1 MNNDLGNLSDN
12 DFKRL
17 VHLVNE
23 IIHLSHEGA
32 REGQAR
38 AHNIYALSRD
48 ARDILILDETSR
60 EAMRRLTNT
69 ERPTMYGVTIS
80 KSVEDYVRAGMKINA
95 IKELRTETALGLK
108 EAKDVVEAFASTIT
122 PF

>member
-1 MNNDLGNLSDN
+1 MNDDLGNLSDN

-32 REGQAR
+32 REGHAR
-38 AHNIYALSRD
+38 AHDIYALSRD

>member
-1 MNNDLGNLSDN
+1 
-12 DFKRL
+12 
-17 VHLVNE
+17 VNE

-38 AHNIYALSRD
+38 AHDIYALSRD

>member
-1 MNNDLGNLSDN
+1 MNDDLGNLSDN

-32 REGQAR
+32 REGHPR
-38 AHNIYALSRD
+38 AHDIYALSRD

>member
-1 MNNDLGNLSDN
+1 MNDDLGNLSDN

-38 AHNIYALSRD
+38 AHDIYALSRD

>member
-1 MNNDLGNLSDN
+1 MTDDLGNLSDN

-38 AHNIYALSRD
+38 AHEIYALSRD

>member
-1 MNNDLGNLSDN
+1 MTDDLGNLSDN

-38 AHNIYALSRD
+38 AHDIYALSRD

>member
-1 MNNDLGNLSDN
+1 MTDDLGNLSDN

-38 AHNIYALSRD
+38 AHDIYALSRD

-69 ERPTMYGVTIS
+69 ERPTMYGITIS

>member
-1 MNNDLGNLSDN
+1 
-12 DFKRL
+12 
-17 VHLVNE
+17 
-23 IIHLSHEGA
+23 
-32 REGQAR
+32 
-38 AHNIYALSRD
+38 
-48 ARDILILDETSR
+48 
-60 EAMRRLTNT
+60 
-69 ERPTMYGVTIS
+69 MYGVTIS